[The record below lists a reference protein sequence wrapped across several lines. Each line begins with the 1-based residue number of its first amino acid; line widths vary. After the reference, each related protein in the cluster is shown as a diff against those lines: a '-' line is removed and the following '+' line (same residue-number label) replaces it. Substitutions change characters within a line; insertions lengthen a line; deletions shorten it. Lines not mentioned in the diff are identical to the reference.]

1 MFKNLEEKVMYYRG
15 LTDYRL
21 MPKTPII
28 LFLDGR
34 GFSMFTNK
42 FKKPYDSNFINM
54 MNETAKF
61 LCENIDG
68 CKIGYTQSDEIS
80 LYITN
85 ADSIEQS
92 AWFSYRLSKLCSIAA
107 SLATSKFN
115 QLNLLYEIEKNKG
128 SDLVDVIKNIKLAQ
142 FDCKAWN
149 VPSLNDLFC
158 WFLYRQNDCIK
169 NSKQMACQTMIPHK
183 KLVGKH
189 TDEQIAMLLDEYNID
204 WFDYKD
210 GEKYGRFI
218 TKELKIFT
226 NSNGE
231 EFTRNKWVVKD
242 GILLNIEE
250 NKNNFLKKC
259 E

>member
-1 MFKNLEEKVMYYRG
+1 
-15 LTDYRL
+15 
-21 MPKTPII
+21 
-28 LFLDGR
+28 
-34 GFSMFTNK
+34 
-42 FKKPYDSNFINM
+42 
-54 MNETAKF
+54 
-61 LCENIDG
+61 
-68 CKIGYTQSDEIS
+68 
-80 LYITN
+80 
-85 ADSIEQS
+85 
-92 AWFSYRLSKLCSIAA
+92 
-107 SLATSKFN
+107 
-115 QLNLLYEIEKNKG
+115 
-128 SDLVDVIKNIKLAQ
+128 
-142 FDCKAWN
+142 
-149 VPSLNDLFC
+149 
-158 WFLYRQNDCIK
+158 
-169 NSKQMACQTMIPHK
+169 MACQTMIPHK

-218 TKELKIFT
+218 SKELKIFT